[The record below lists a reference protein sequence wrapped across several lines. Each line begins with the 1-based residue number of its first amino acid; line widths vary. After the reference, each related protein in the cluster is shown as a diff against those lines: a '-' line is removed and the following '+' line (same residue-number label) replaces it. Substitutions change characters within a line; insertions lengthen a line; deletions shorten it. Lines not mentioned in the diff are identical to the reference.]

1 MNSEDLQYLNNILDH
16 AQYPVKRCNQG
27 AYMYH
32 RQTSQGSEVMN
43 AAKTA
48 VCPANT
54 AMLIIK
60 MECRRYKMQQTSAW
74 ALENELSQ
82 HGEKEYKEVF
92 DGIIYQ

>member
-1 MNSEDLQYLNNILDH
+1 
-16 AQYPVKRCNQG
+16 
-27 AYMYH
+27 MYH

-43 AAKTA
+43 AANIDIHAQTA
-48 VCPANT
+48 VCPVNT

-92 DGIIYQ
+92 DGIITKNSRSTLWIVAMRHGNAAL